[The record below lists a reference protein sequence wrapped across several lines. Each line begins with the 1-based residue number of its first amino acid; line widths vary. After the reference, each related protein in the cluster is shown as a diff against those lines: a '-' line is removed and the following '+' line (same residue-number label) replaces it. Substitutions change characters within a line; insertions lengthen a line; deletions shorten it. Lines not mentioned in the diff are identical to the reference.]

1 MRSILALLLV
11 LLLSTSAGLAQHF
24 QLPWILK
31 ECQMPYAPYG
41 ASAKAILDTMLHG
54 GAKDISYDVVDGDT
68 MVIAKVSPKARAAF
82 YTVKSLGMQKIVITM
97 QFQNETEAQ
106 RQLDVAMLELRNW
119 YVRQIHFKMY
129 DEEHMQKCGDQQ
141 WHVRGKA
148 GKKHGL
154 LNTFQLTFDLRRS

>member
-1 MRSILALLLV
+1 MRHMIAVVLV
-11 LLLSTSAGLAQHF
+11 LMLACATGTAQHF
-24 QLPWILK
+24 QLPWLLK
-31 ECQMPYAPYG
+31 ECQMPYVPYG
-41 ASAKAILDTMLHG
+41 TSAKVILDTMLRG
-54 GAKDISYDVVDGDT
+54 SAKDISYDVVEGDT

-82 YTVKSLGMQKIVITM
+82 YTVKTTGLQKLVVTI
-97 QFQNETEAQ
+97 QFQSETEAQ

-129 DEEHMQKCGDQQ
+129 DEEHMQKCGDER

-154 LNTFQLTFDLRRS
+154 LNTFQLTFDRRTP